1 MSAQPTPRPG
11 RASSLREWAAAA
23 GLSLLAAAAVV
34 SPFFFLGTASG
45 HDISFHMASWLDVAG
60 QWSEGILFPRWA
72 EWANFGYGE
81 PRFIFYPPLSWL
93 LGALLGRLVPWNA
106 VTAVLVVC
114 VLTLAGVAMYALLRS
129 CLANRSSNLL
139 GAACFTANPYA
150 LLIVYARSDFAELLA
165 MALFPL
171 VFLGVFRICGYVR
184 EFRPAGGFPD
194 VAALALPFAAVWL
207 ANAPAAVILTYGTG
221 FLLVLG
227 AIERRSLRPL
237 FSGGAGMLLGLA
249 LSSFY
254 LIPAIYEQRWVHIA
268 GALAGGLTPAEN
280 FLYARTTDA
289 EHDAFNRVASNMAV
303 VLLAWVAAMAVAVS
317 RTGRQRQ
324 DRLAPGMVLSLR
336 ALAAAVLLL
345 LLPVSSVLWS
355 YLPELRFVQFPWRWM
370 SVLAVVAALFTAATV
385 RGRWRWILPVTAAF
399 LTVGCGRY
407 VAKHTWWDTE
417 DMPTLRAAIA
427 AGEGFEGTD
436 EYDPAGDDRTGL
448 VRKRL
453 RAWLVSAET
462 QADEKEDAQIV
473 AEVWTAEQRILRVN
487 SKKQGRLAIRL
498 LDYPAWRATVDGKSA
513 AIERAPGTARM
524 IVAVPAGESRI
535 ELRFTRTWDRALGG
549 SISALAAFGTLG
561 LLMLGRRRA
570 AGA

>member
-1 MSAQPTPRPG
+1 
-11 RASSLREWAAAA
+11 
-23 GLSLLAAAAVV
+23 
-34 SPFFFLGTASG
+34 
-45 HDISFHMASWLDVAG
+45 
-60 QWSEGILFPRWA
+60 
-72 EWANFGYGE
+72 
-81 PRFIFYPPLSWL
+81 
-93 LGALLGRLVPWNA
+93 
-106 VTAVLVVC
+106 
-114 VLTLAGVAMYALLRS
+114 
-129 CLANRSSNLL
+129 
-139 GAACFTANPYA
+139 
-150 LLIVYARSDFAELLA
+150 
-165 MALFPL
+165 
-171 VFLGVFRICGYVR
+171 
-184 EFRPAGGFPD
+184 
-194 VAALALPFAAVWL
+194 
-207 ANAPAAVILTYGTG
+207 
-221 FLLVLG
+221 
-227 AIERRSLRPL
+227 
-237 FSGGAGMLLGLA
+237 
-249 LSSFY
+249 
-254 LIPAIYEQRWVHIA
+254 VHIA

-303 VLLAWVAAMAVAVS
+303 VLLAWVAAMAVGVS

-324 DRLAPGMVLSLR
+324 HRLAPGMVLSFC

-370 SVLAVVAALFTAATV
+370 SVLAVGAALFTAAMG

-436 EYDPAGDDRTGL
+436 EYDPAGDDRTAL
-448 VRKRL
+448 PQKRL

-462 QADEKEDAQIV
+462 HGDAKEDVGIV

-487 SKKQGRLAIRL
+487 AKRQGRLAIRL

-549 SISALAAFGTLG
+549 SISALAACGTLG
-561 LLMLGRRRA
+561 LLMLGRRRV

>member
-1 MSAQPTPRPG
+1 MSAQPTPEPG
-11 RASSLREWAAAA
+11 GESSLREWAAAA
-23 GLSLLAAAAVV
+23 GLSLLAAVAVV

-60 QWSEGILFPRWA
+60 QWKQGILFPRWA

-93 LGALLGRLVPWNA
+93 LGALLGSIVPWNA

-114 VLTLAGVAMYALLRS
+114 VLTLAGVAMYALLRR
-129 CLANRSSNLL
+129 CVANRWGALL

-184 EFRPAGGFPD
+184 EFGPAGGFPD
-194 VAALALPFAAVWL
+194 VVALALPFCAVWL

-221 FLLVLG
+221 FLLVLAATLG
-227 AIERRSLRPL
+227 RSFRP
-237 FSGGAGMLLGLA
+237 FYSGGAGMLLGLA
-249 LSSFY
+249 LASFY

-303 VLLAWVAAMAVAVS
+303 VLLAWVAVMAVSVS
-317 RTGRQRQ
+317 RTGRQRK
-324 DRLAPGMVLSLR
+324 DRLAPGIVLSLG

-345 LLPVSSVLWS
+345 MLPVSSVIWS

-370 SVLAVVAALFTAATV
+370 SVLAVGAALFTAATA
-385 RGRWRWILPVTAAF
+385 RGRWRWILPLTAAF

-427 AGEGFEGTD
+427 SGEGFEGTD
-436 EYDPAGDDRTGL
+436 EYDPARDDRSEL
-448 VRKRL
+448 PQKRL
-453 RAWLVSAET
+453 RAWLASAET
-462 QADEKEDAQIV
+462 HADEKEDGQIF
-473 AEVWTAEQRILRVN
+473 ADVWTAEQRILRV
-487 SKKQGRLAIRL
+487 KAKRPGRLAIRL
-498 LDYPAWRATVDGKSA
+498 LDYPAWRATVDGKSV

-524 IVAVPAGESRI
+524 IVEVPAGESRI

-549 SISALAAFGTLG
+549 SISALAACGTLG
-561 LLMLGRRRA
+561 LLMLRRRRP

>member
-129 CLANRSSNLL
+129 SVASRSGALW

-171 VFLGVFRICGYVR
+171 VFLGVFRICGYAR
-184 EFRPAGGFPD
+184 EFRPAGGLPD

-227 AIERRSLRPL
+227 AIERRSFRPP
-237 FSGGAGMLLGLA
+237 FAGGAGMLLGLA

-254 LIPAIYEQRWVHIA
+254 LIPAIHEQRWVHIA

-324 DRLAPGMVLSLR
+324 QRLARGMVLSFC

-370 SVLAVVAALFTAATV
+370 SVLAVGAALFTAATV

-399 LTVGCGRY
+399 LAVGCGRY

-448 VRKRL
+448 PRKRL

-462 QADEKEDAQIV
+462 QEEEDAQIV
-473 AEVWTAEQRILRVN
+473 ALVWTAEQRILRVN
-487 SKKQGRLAIRL
+487 AKRQGRLAIRL

-513 AIERAPGTARM
+513 RIERAPDTARM
-524 IVAVPAGESRI
+524 LV
-535 ELRFTRTWDRALGG
+535 
-549 SISALAAFGTLG
+549 
-561 LLMLGRRRA
+561 
-570 AGA
+570 